1 MAKIVVLATGGTIAG
16 SADDASDGISYRAA
30 QLSVDALMQSVAGLA
45 DLLQGDTLQAA
56 QVAQID
62 SKDMDFAVWQQ
73 LSLQCAQHLAQPD
86 VRGVV
91 ITHGTDTLE
100 ETAFFLQLALPS
112 APNAASWQ
120 HKPVVLTCAM
130 RPATAR
136 LSDGPQNLADAITL
150 ARQSQASG
158 VLAVCAGSVHAAH
171 TVQKIHPYRLDAFG
185 SGDAGALGYVEEGHV
200 RWLRPC
206 AGWQAPAIN
215 ASNTANSSTTTSDP
229 CNAPC
234 SALWQALAHTAPAQW
249 PWVEVLHSQ
258 AGATPRAMLALAD
271 AGVRGMVLAGTG
283 NATVHQALLEALP
296 TITAR
301 GVAMLLST
309 RSNASQ
315 VVRDVQAHPASA
327 HNAPI
332 TPNASIALARYG
344 QTTLTPA
351 KARVLLLLQLLA
363 QAA

>member
-73 LSLQCAQHLAQPD
+73 LALQCAQHLAQPD

-100 ETAFFLQLALPS
+100 ETAFFLQLALPC

-150 ARQSQASG
+150 ARQPHASG

-206 AGWQAPAIN
+206 AGWQAPEI
-215 ASNTANSSTTTSDP
+215 TASSTTTSDP
-229 CNAPC
+229 RN
-234 SALWQALAHTAPAQW
+234 ALWQALAHTAPAQW

-271 AGVRGMVLAGTG
+271 AGVRGMGLAGTG

-296 TITAR
+296 SITAR

-309 RSNASQ
+309 RSSASQ
-315 VVRDVQAHPASA
+315 VVRGVQAHPASA
-327 HNAPI
+327 HNAPDA
-332 TPNASIALARYG
+332 PDAPIALARYG

>member
-16 SADDASDGISYRAA
+16 SADDAADGVSYRAA
-30 QLSVDALMQSVAGLA
+30 QLGVDALMQSVPGLV

-73 LSLQCAQHLAQPD
+73 LAAQCAQHLAQPD
-86 VRGVV
+86 VRGIV

-112 APNAASWQ
+112 APNAACWQ

-136 LSDGPQNLADAITL
+136 LSDGPQNLADAVTL
-150 ARQSQASG
+150 ARQPQACG
-158 VLAVCAGSVHAAH
+158 VLAVCAGRIHAAD

-185 SGDAGALGYVEEGHV
+185 SGDAGALGYVEEGQV

-206 AGWQAPAIN
+206 AGWHAPE
-215 ASNTANSSTTTSDP
+215 SSTNKHA
-229 CNAPC
+229 NAATPC
-234 SALWQALAHTAPAQW
+234 SALWQAIAHTAPAQW
-249 PWVEVLHSQ
+249 PWVEVLHSH
-258 AGATPRAMLALAD
+258 AGATPRALLTLAD

-283 NATVHQALLEALP
+283 NATLHHALLEALP

-309 RSNASQ
+309 RSTASQ
-315 VVRDVQAHPASA
+315 VVRQANAYNQTPATE
-327 HNAPI
+327 P
-332 TPNASIALARYG
+332 IALARYG
-344 QTTLTPA
+344 QTVLSPA
-351 KARVLLLLQLLA
+351 KARVQLLLQLLA
-363 QAA
+363 QTAQL